1 MTDET
6 VWEKLANSGLALISF
21 RAYST
26 SSLVKDEEGI
36 PRKIYDEKHFLGI
49 KFVCI
54 SANWGHEIKVSLDP
68 NDRFYI
74 YSEDSAGS
82 RSKVGNTPEEAI
94 RKYFGVA

>member
-6 VWEKLANSGLALISF
+6 VWEKMAESGLALISF

-36 PRKIYDEKHFLGI
+36 ERRIYDEKDFVGI

-54 SANWGHEIKVSLDP
+54 SANWGAEIKVSLDP

-82 RSKVGNTPEEAI
+82 RYKVGDTPEEAI